1 MNTIALTQAR
11 GEHVI
16 PDDGAGA
23 LYARMQKGQRQTRFT
38 QVMSAQGR
46 IVTEISGA
54 ERELRPVLE
63 NDETGEERE
72 KENYLC
78 DILRKILV
86 VGLLVNILFFVAC
99 AYSVVGSFFP
109 IEVII

>member
-1 MNTIALTQAR
+1 
-11 GEHVI
+11 
-16 PDDGAGA
+16 
-23 LYARMQKGQRQTRFT
+23 
-38 QVMSAQGR
+38 MSAQGR

-72 KENYLC
+72 KENLWE
-78 DILRKILV
+78 ILRKIMV